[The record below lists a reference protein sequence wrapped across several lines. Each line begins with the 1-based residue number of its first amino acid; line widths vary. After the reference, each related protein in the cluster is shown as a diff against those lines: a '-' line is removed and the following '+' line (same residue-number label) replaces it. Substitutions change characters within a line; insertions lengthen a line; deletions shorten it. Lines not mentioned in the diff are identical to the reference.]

1 MDWAAIQIAIVLALL
16 AAILV
21 GFLRERMPPDVV
33 AMCGVGVLLATTILD
48 AEDVLKT
55 FSNSAPITVAAMF
68 VLSAA
73 LERTGVID
81 SLGQAA
87 SQAAGRSPVRAI
99 GAMLLGTMLLS
110 AFINN
115 TPVVVILTP
124 VAIALAHSLGMS
136 PSKLLIPLS
145 YATIFGGTCTLI
157 GTSTNIVVD
166 GVAQRYGLAPIGMF
180 EVTAAGLVLGLTG
193 IAYLLLVGRWLL
205 PDREMLSSLVG
216 DRAKRRFLA
225 EVLVPHASPLAGKRL
240 AEAGLTERRNYRVI
254 DLIRE
259 GRSRQQELPEITL
272 RAGDRLL
279 LHTGA
284 ADIMGLHEA
293 GHLAPHEAAPG
304 VEPVGSRETV
314 IMEGILGP
322 QSRFIGYRIGELD
335 LRRRYGAYLLAIHR
349 QGENLRSNFDQV
361 RLRFGDTLLL
371 EAPPE
376 DLKRL
381 FESRELINLTTP
393 SERPFR
399 RSRAPV
405 AVAAVLLVMVLA
417 AFELLPIA
425 ALALM
430 AATAVVAFG
439 CLEADEAYQAI
450 RWRILILIFAMLAV
464 GTAMEKTGAAL
475 LIVRQVTDLAAGL
488 GPVALLAAVYF
499 VAMVLTELISNNAV
513 AILLTPIAIGIAGE
527 LGVDPR
533 PFAIAVLFAAS
544 ASFSTPI
551 GYQTNTFVY
560 NAGGY
565 RFADFVRV
573 GLPLNLLFWAV
584 ATLVIPLF
592 WPLRGPG

>member
-16 AAILV
+16 VAILV

-87 SQAAGRSPVRAI
+87 SHAAGRSPARAI
-99 GAMLLGTMLLS
+99 GAMMLGAMLLS

-180 EVTAAGLVLGLTG
+180 EITAAGLIMGLAG

-205 PDREMLSSLVG
+205 PDREMLSSLLG

-225 EVLVPHASPLAGKRL
+225 EVLVPHASPLVGKRL
-240 AEAGLTERRNYRVI
+240 AEAGFTERRNYRVI

-259 GRSRQQELPEITL
+259 GRSRQQELPDITL

-304 VEPVGSRETV
+304 IEPVASRETV

-322 QSRFIGYRIGELD
+322 QSHFIGYRIGALD

-349 QGENLRSNFDQV
+349 EGENLRGNFDQV

-381 FESRELINLTTP
+381 FESRELINLTTL

-399 RSRAPV
+399 RSKAPI
-405 AVAAVLLVMVLA
+405 AVAAVLLVMILA

-430 AATAVVAFG
+430 AAIAVVAFG
-439 CLEADEAYQAI
+439 CLEADEAYEAI
-450 RWRILILIFAMLAV
+450 RWRILILIFGMLAV

-475 LIVRQVTDLAAGL
+475 LIVRQLTDLAAGL
-488 GPVALLAAVYF
+488 GPVALLATVYF

-544 ASFSTPI
+544 ASFATPI

-565 RFADFVRV
+565 RFVDFVKV
-573 GLPLNLLFWAV
+573 GLPLNLLLWVV

-592 WPLRGPG
+592 WPLHGPG